1 MFKNEKNSDEGNSI
15 LDLHIYLPGFRT
27 PLEQEINRLFFEP
40 LETRDAI
47 LDMLRNGF
55 TAD

>member
-1 MFKNEKNSDEGNSI
+1 MKNSDEGSSI

>member
-1 MFKNEKNSDEGNSI
+1 MKNSDEGSNI
-15 LDLHIYLPGFRT
+15 LELHIYLPGFRT
-27 PLEQEINRLFFEP
+27 PFELEVNRLFFAP

-47 LDMLRNGF
+47 LDMLRYGF